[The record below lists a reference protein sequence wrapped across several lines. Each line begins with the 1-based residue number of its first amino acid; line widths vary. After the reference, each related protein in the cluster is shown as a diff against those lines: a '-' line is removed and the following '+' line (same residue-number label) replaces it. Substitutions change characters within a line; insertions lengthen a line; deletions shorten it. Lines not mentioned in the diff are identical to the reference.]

1 MTANRRIVALLC
13 LLVGACAASPN
24 PGNTDRETA
33 APATVAKAASTPA
46 AAPGDVDATSLR
58 IGVQCESDVDCAV
71 KDVGSC
77 CGYYPRC
84 VNKDSPTFPEL
95 VKAQCR
101 KEGRSSICG
110 FPAISGCQC
119 VAHECVNIYAGATN
133 ATPVR

>member
-1 MTANRRIVALLC
+1 MNASRRCIALFC
-13 LLVGACAASPN
+13 LALAACAASPS
-24 PGNTDRETA
+24 PGNTGSETTA
-33 APATVAKAASTPA
+33 TATVAESASAPA
-46 AAPGDVDATSLR
+46 AADIDATSLR
-58 IGVQCESDVDCAV
+58 IGVQCDSDADCAV

-84 VNKDSPTFPEL
+84 VNKDSPTYPAL

-101 KEGRSSICG
+101 KEGRSSTCG

-119 VAHECVNIYAGATN
+119 AAHECVNVYAGAAN